1 MNLLLD
7 TNVLLEVQRPK
18 PDARVLAWLH
28 ALDEDRVFISAGSI
42 AELSRGVALMNRG
55 RRRAALAQWLA
66 RDLPARFSD
75 RILPIDFATSERWGE
90 LMAEAKQRGVAL
102 SVMDAF
108 FAAAALVHG
117 LTLAT
122 RNIKDF
128 APFGVALLNPWES

>member
-1 MNLLLD
+1 
-7 TNVLLEVQRPK
+7 
-18 PDARVLAWLH
+18 
-28 ALDEDRVFISAGSI
+28 
-42 AELSRGVALMNRG
+42 MNRG
-55 RRRAALAQWLA
+55 RRRAALADWLA
-66 RDLPARFSD
+66 HDLPAQFGG
-75 RILPIDFATSERWGE
+75 RILPIDFATAERWGD
-90 LMAEAKQRGVAL
+90 LMAESKQRGVAV

>member
-1 MNLLLD
+1 VNLLLD
-7 TNVLLEVQRPK
+7 TNVLSEIQRPK

-28 ALDEDRVFISAGSI
+28 ALDEDRVFISVGSI
-42 AELSRGVALMNRG
+42 AEIKRGVALLNRG
-55 RRRAALAQWLA
+55 RRRAALVEWLT
-66 RDLPARFSD
+66 RDLPIRFAG
-75 RILPIDFATSERWGE
+75 RILPIDFATAERWGD
-90 LMAEAKQRGVAL
+90 LMAESTQRGVAL

-128 APFGVALLNPWES
+128 APFGVALLNPWER

>member
-1 MNLLLD
+1 LNLLLD
-7 TNVLLEVQRPK
+7 TNVLSEVRRPK

-28 ALDEDRVFISAGSI
+28 AIDEDRVFISVGSI
-42 AELSRGVALMNRG
+42 AEIRRGVALMSRG
-55 RRRAALAQWLA
+55 RRRAALADWLA
-66 RDLPARFSD
+66 HDLPARFGG
-75 RILPIDFATSERWGE
+75 RILPIDFATAERWGD
-90 LMAEAKQRGVAL
+90 LMAESKQRGAAL

-128 APFGVALLNPWES
+128 APFGVALLNPWEG